1 MYSTELTDEMLV
13 KLLKASD
20 EKAFKIIY
28 ERYWKSIYLTALK
41 KLRSAHIAEELTQSL
56 FVNIWERREKSSII
70 NISSYLSSAIKY
82 KIINYI
88 ESRYSTSQGVIDE
101 DMSDLM
107 TDNSTEDNIL
117 LSDLNLT
124 ISNAL
129 QQLPVKTREV
139 FKLSR
144 FDHFSVREIASKMNL
159 SEKAVEYHVTQ
170 SLKLLRIELKD
181 FMVFSLFITTLNQM
195 R

>member
-41 KLRSAHIAEELTQSL
+41 KLRSAHLAEELTQSL
-56 FVNIWERREKSSII
+56 FVNIWERREQSSII

-88 ESRYSTSQGVIDE
+88 ESRYSSQGVIDE

-107 TDNSTEDNIL
+107 ADNSTEDNIL
-117 LSDLNLT
+117 LNDLNLIIT
-124 ISNAL
+124 NAL

-144 FDHFSVREIASKMNL
+144 FDHFSVREIAGKMNL
-159 SEKAVEYHVTQ
+159 SEKAVEYHITQ

>member
-1 MYSTELTDEMLV
+1 MLV

-20 EKAFKIIY
+20 EKAFKTIY

-41 KLRSAHIAEELTQSL
+41 KLRSAHLAEELTQSL
-56 FVNIWERREKSSII
+56 FVNIWERREQSSII

-88 ESRYSTSQGVIDE
+88 ESRYSSQGVIDE

-107 TDNSTEDNIL
+107 ADNSTEDNIL
-117 LSDLNLT
+117 LNDLNLAIT
-124 ISNAL
+124 NAL
-129 QQLPVKTREV
+129 QQLPIKTREV

-144 FDHFSVREIASKMNL
+144 FDHFSVREIAGKMNL
-159 SEKAVEYHVTQ
+159 SEKAVEYHITQ

-181 FMVFSLFITTLNQM
+181 FMVFSLFITTLIQM

>member
-20 EKAFKIIY
+20 EKAFKTIY

-41 KLRSAHIAEELTQSL
+41 KLRSAHLAEELTQSL
-56 FVNIWERREKSSII
+56 FVNIWERREQSSII

-82 KIINYI
+82 QIINYS
-88 ESRYSTSQGVIDE
+88 ESRYSSQGVIDE

-107 TDNSTEDNIL
+107 ADNSTEDNIL
-117 LSDLNLT
+117 LNDLNLIIT
-124 ISNAL
+124 NAL

-144 FDHFSVREIASKMNL
+144 FDHFSVREIAGKMNL
-159 SEKAVEYHVTQ
+159 SEKAVEYHITQ

>member
-20 EKAFKIIY
+20 EKAFKTIY

-41 KLRSAHIAEELTQSL
+41 KLRSAHLAEELTQSL
-56 FVNIWERREKSSII
+56 FVNIWERREQSSII

-88 ESRYSTSQGVIDE
+88 ESRYSSQGVIDE

-107 TDNSTEDNIL
+107 ADNSTEDNIL
-117 LSDLNLT
+117 LNDLNLIIT
-124 ISNAL
+124 NAL

-144 FDHFSVREIASKMNL
+144 FDHFSVREIAGKMNL
-159 SEKAVEYHVTQ
+159 SEKAVEYHITQ

>member
-88 ESRYSTSQGVIDE
+88 ESRYSSQGVIDE

-117 LSDLNLT
+117 LSDLILT

>member
-20 EKAFKIIY
+20 EKAFKTIY

-41 KLRSAHIAEELTQSL
+41 KLRSAHLAEELTQSL
-56 FVNIWERREKSSII
+56 FVNIWERREQSSII

-88 ESRYSTSQGVIDE
+88 ESRYSSQGVIDE

-107 TDNSTEDNIL
+107 ADNSTEDNIL
-117 LSDLNLT
+117 LNDLNLAIT
-124 ISNAL
+124 NAL

-144 FDHFSVREIASKMNL
+144 FDHFSVREIAGKMNL
-159 SEKAVEYHVTQ
+159 SEKAVEYHITQ

>member
-20 EKAFKIIY
+20 EKAFKTIY

-41 KLRSAHIAEELTQSL
+41 KLRSAHLAEELTQSL
-56 FVNIWERREKSSII
+56 FVNIWERREQSSII

-88 ESRYSTSQGVIDE
+88 ESRYSSQGVIDE

-107 TDNSTEDNIL
+107 ADNSTEDNIL
-117 LSDLNLT
+117 LNDLNLAIT
-124 ISNAL
+124 NAL
-129 QQLPVKTREV
+129 QQLPIKTREV

-144 FDHFSVREIASKMNL
+144 FDHFSVREIAGKMNL
-159 SEKAVEYHVTQ
+159 SEKAVEYHITQ

-181 FMVFSLFITTLNQM
+181 FMVFSLFITTLIQM

>member
-20 EKAFKIIY
+20 EKAFKTIY

-41 KLRSAHIAEELTQSL
+41 KLRSAHLAEELTQSL
-56 FVNIWERREKSSII
+56 FVNIWERREQSSII

-88 ESRYSTSQGVIDE
+88 ESRYSSQGVIDE

-107 TDNSTEDNIL
+107 ADNSTEDNIL
-117 LSDLNLT
+117 LNDLNLIIT
-124 ISNAL
+124 NAL

-144 FDHFSVREIASKMNL
+144 FDHFSVREIAGKMNL
-159 SEKAVEYHVTQ
+159 SEKAVEYHITQ

-181 FMVFSLFITTLNQM
+181 FMVFSLFITTLIQM